1 MHTLSTLFPAA
12 FPALALSHFV
22 ALLSPG
28 PDFFLLV
35 GYAVR
40 YRIRGSIGLCLGIAA
55 GNALYIVL
63 AIVGWGLLRQAPLL
77 FLLIELLGAGY
88 LLWIGSLLIRSR
100 PATLAMESV
109 RAARP
114 GFGRQL
120 LLGLGSSLLNP
131 KNALFYLALMTSL
144 LGPAVT
150 LLQQTVSGL
159 WMVSVVFFWDLL
171 LVSAIALPQ
180 IQRRLGAIVWRVERA
195 AGAILCSS
203 AWGLSGD
210 FCTTSPSGYMLK
222 HMEKL
227 AELKRAKLL
236 ALSLLLI
243 AAALFITT
251 LALPPSP
258 WVGALK
264 AISEAAMVGAL
275 ADWFAVVALFRRIPL
290 PFVARHTAI
299 IPRNKDRIADNLGR
313 FVEEKFLDTPS
324 LVALIRR
331 YQPALMLGNWFSQ
344 PENARRVGQHLLQVM
359 SGFLELTDDARIQRL
374 LRRAVHKAIDKVD
387 LTQTSAMMLEGLTR
401 DNRHQKLLD
410 SLINQLIALLQR
422 DSSRAFIARGIV
434 HWLETEHPLKAKLL
448 PTEWLGEHSAEMVT
462 DAVNTLLD
470 EVTHDRTH
478 QIRQTFD
485 RAVQKLIDNLKSDPD
500 MAQKADNIKA
510 WLKNDETF
518 NHYLGEVWGDL
529 RGWVKND
536 ISSDDS
542 RIKQRI
548 AEAGQWFGET
558 LLRDDALRESLNE
571 HLEQAAHRVAPEFA
585 AFLTRHISDTVK
597 SWDARDM
604 SRQIELNIGKDL
616 QFIRIN
622 GTLVGGTIGLLL
634 WLLSQIPSLLHL
646 HIG

>member
-1 MHTLSTLFPAA
+1 
-12 FPALALSHFV
+12 
-22 ALLSPG
+22 
-28 PDFFLLV
+28 
-35 GYAVR
+35 
-40 YRIRGSIGLCLGIAA
+40 
-55 GNALYIVL
+55 
-63 AIVGWGLLRQAPLL
+63 
-77 FLLIELLGAGY
+77 
-88 LLWIGSLLIRSR
+88 
-100 PATLAMESV
+100 
-109 RAARP
+109 
-114 GFGRQL
+114 
-120 LLGLGSSLLNP
+120 
-131 KNALFYLALMTSL
+131 
-144 LGPAVT
+144 
-150 LLQQTVSGL
+150 
-159 WMVSVVFFWDLL
+159 
-171 LVSAIALPQ
+171 
-180 IQRRLGAIVWRVERA
+180 
-195 AGAILCSS
+195 
-203 AWGLSGD
+203 
-210 FCTTSPSGYMLK
+210 MLK

-251 LALPPSP
+251 LLLPPTP
-258 WVGALK
+258 WVSALK

-290 PFVARHTAI
+290 PLVARHTAI

-331 YQPALMLGNWFSQ
+331 YEPALMLGNWFSQ

-387 LTQTSAMMLEGLTR
+387 LTQTSAMMLEGMTR

-410 SLINQLIALLQR
+410 SLISQLIALLQR
-422 DSSRAFIARGIV
+422 DNSRAFIARGIV
-434 HWLETEHPLKAKLL
+434 RWLETEHPLKAKLL

-470 EVTHDRTH
+470 EVSHDRTH
-478 QIRQTFD
+478 QIRQAFD
-485 RAVQKLIDNLKSDPD
+485 HAVQKLIDNLKSDPL
-500 MAQKADNIKA
+500 MAQKAENIKA
-510 WLKNDETF
+510 YLKNDETF
-518 NHYLGEVWGDL
+518 NRYLGEVWGDL
-529 RGWVKND
+529 RSWVKND

-622 GTLVGGTIGLLL
+622 GTLVGGTIGLML
-634 WLLSQIPSLLHL
+634 WLFSQIPSLLHL